1 MTTRRQQRV
10 AEQVRHELS
19 KLIEHE
25 IDDPRLELISITDVT
40 ISPDLY
46 NANVYVSSLQGEA
59 TRDDVLAGLE
69 HARKFLRHGLAERLK
84 LRVVPNLHFHWDKSL
99 ETGDRISRLID
110 QIEEAG
116 AQQGDASARALYS
129 HPCPRLCPTRPPSSN
144 VFSRPA
150 ASCSLCTFHLTATP
164 LAACWAWPMRSARRA
179 RPLPRRVLTPFAIA
193 SPCCLAMLPWSLKP
207 LVRSI

>member
-46 NANVYVSSLQGEA
+46 NANVYISSLQGEA
-59 TRDDVLAGLE
+59 TQQEVLAGLE
-69 HARKFLRHGLAERLK
+69 AARGFLRHGLAERTK
-84 LRVVPNLHFHWDKSL
+84 LRTVPDLHFHWDKSL

-110 QIEEAG
+110 QIEEE
-116 AQQGDASARALYS
+116 DAYQ
-129 HPCPRLCPTRPPSSN
+129 HPSTSS
-144 VFSRPA
+144 V
-150 ASCSLCTFHLTATP
+150 
-164 LAACWAWPMRSARRA
+164 
-179 RPLPRRVLTPFAIA
+179 
-193 SPCCLAMLPWSLKP
+193 
-207 LVRSI
+207 